1 MNDSLPGVIP
11 KRDSV
16 GYSVPP
22 AFYLVL
28 NIGEN
33 SSKNIHFIASIRTLP
48 NSLRIRCMSWRGVR
62 IMKVYLYQ
70 HPLKVFI
77 EIFYLLDRRSILI
90 LVLVSPIVCL
100 FIPEHRSSDFIAEHH
115 QRGCQIQGAYSGH
128 DLYVKWQSCSSSLL
142 SPESS
147 LPNTTPPEQTDSP

>member
-11 KRDSV
+11 RRDSA

-33 SSKNIHFIASIRTLP
+33 SPKNIHFH
-48 NSLRIRCMSWRGVR
+48 RINPDPAEQSAHPLHELARVVR

-70 HPLKVFI
+70 PPLKVVI
-77 EIFYLLDRRSILI
+77 EIFYLRTSICRFL
-90 LVLVSPIVCL
+90 
-100 FIPEHRSSDFIAEHH
+100 
-115 QRGCQIQGAYSGH
+115 
-128 DLYVKWQSCSSSLL
+128 
-142 SPESS
+142 
-147 LPNTTPPEQTDSP
+147 